1 MSVLKRVKNVDKGG
15 YPQHLTDVRSQVEDI
30 MDSLMYQKPEQFS
43 QAGYNI
49 KHLSMEA
56 LIIIVCWAGQNLN
69 QGTF

>member
-1 MSVLKRVKNVDKGG
+1 
-15 YPQHLTDVRSQVEDI
+15 

-49 KHLSMEA
+49 KHLLLEA
-56 LIIIVCWAGQNLN
+56 LIIIVCWAGQNLK